1 MAAVRIFYCGVPLG
15 AEILRRTGAE
25 IVALALGPLDL
36 AGRSR
41 LRRRLPRAL
50 VLGLPDLADP
60 ATAQAIASTSPNVLI
75 SFFWPKRIP
84 GSWLRRLPA
93 YGTHPSLLPR
103 WRGPDPYFWALREG
117 ELTTGV
123 TLHALED
130 DYDTGDVV
138 ASRAIAIEPED
149 DAMRLA
155 RRLDRPALALLVE
168 LVDTLRR
175 GETPTAVPQVGA
187 ATWARQPEE
196 EDLVIEWARPAQ
208 ELANLIRAASPEPG
222 ATALLGGVEVEIVR
236 ACVETRSAP
245 AGLRHAEA
253 WRSAD
258 GWSVRCG
265 EGALRLLSVR
275 GADGEPVDLD
285 AVFQR
290 G

>member
-1 MAAVRIFYCGVPLG
+1 M
-15 AEILRRTGAE
+15 
-25 IVALALGPLDL
+25 
-36 AGRSR
+36 
-41 LRRRLPRAL
+41 
-50 VLGLPDLADP
+50 LGLPNLADEE
-60 ATAQAIASTSPNVLI
+60 TSRAIASTNPTVLV

-84 GSWLRRLPA
+84 SRWLRELPA

-117 ELTTGV
+117 DRTTGV

-138 ASRAIAIEPED
+138 ASRVLAIAPED

-168 LVDTLRR
+168 LVETLRR
-175 GETPTAVPQVGA
+175 GEVPGTSPQEGA
-187 ATWARQPEE
+187 SSWAPQPAE
-196 EDLVIEWARPAQ
+196 EDLVIDWARPAGD
-208 ELANLIRAASPEPG
+208 LLNLIRAAAPEPG
-222 ATALLGGVEVEIVR
+222 ATALLGATLAEILR
-236 ACVETRSAP
+236 AAVETRP
-245 AGLRHAEA
+245 PPPGLRPAEA

-275 GADGEPVDLD
+275 DAEGEPVDLD
-285 AVFQR
+285 VIFQR
-290 G
+290 